1 MASNRLPLFT
11 LLAAN
16 AISFTGNALAM
27 VAIPWFVLETTGSAS
42 RTGLTA
48 AVVAVA
54 AILAAV
60 IGGGA
65 VDRLGYRRMSIVSDV
80 ASAVPVAL
88 VPALYYTTGIA
99 FWQLLVLVFLGA
111 LLDTPGNSARL
122 ALLPELAERAGM
134 PLERAN
140 AAMQSI
146 QRGASLAGAPLAGL
160 LVALFG
166 AANVLLVD
174 AATFVVSAALVAFA
188 VPATAAPTPSGPR
201 GGYVAELLDG
211 WRFVRGERLVLAI
224 VLTIAITNCLDAPL
238 FSVLLPVYANT
249 VLGSAVSLGLIVAA
263 FGGGSMVGAVVYGAV
278 GHRLPRR
285 ATFVGSFFLVGLPF
299 WAFASLPP
307 LWVAIAAAAAIGVAS
322 GPLNP
327 LIMTVLQERVPDGM
341 RGRVFGIVTAVA
353 YAVTPL
359 GMLAAGYLVEWVGLR
374 ATLVGLA
381 ACYLVVTVGMLLTP
395 ALRRMDGT
403 DSRG

>member
-80 ASAVPVAL
+80 ASPVAL